1 MGCNG
6 DKGLKEI
13 DDNLKLDIIP
23 ISDKLNKNEKINLLE
38 SNNKHLTKCSS
49 YYNMQMPTKN
59 NNNSDFI
66 DKLFPFQT
74 FSPEL
79 EEQFRIENENIVWK
93 SAKEIFG
100 KKVKIFGDTT
110 SVKDIKL
117 GPAGNSYFV
126 SAISALAEFPNIVS
140 QLFRTKTLPQEG
152 EPIEV
157 CIRIEGKWTIVL
169 LDDKFMVNKETNLPI
184 FSTSPSKNIW
194 GMILEKAWAKI
205 SGGYE
210 NIIYGTSNEIFE
222 CFTPFRVIEINIKKI
237 EKEAFWDYI
246 NSSFKL
252 NCMMTSTI
260 KENISE
266 FESMGIINDHSF
278 TIFENKGEKNKNNLR
293 FIKLRNPIG
302 DNDAFKNAIN
312 EELIENLGIQNFE
325 ENGIFLM
332 EYEKF
337 IKSFS
342 ILNICIPSADL
353 YSHLIEVP
361 KEKANDFGIIRISIE
376 EECNLSISIIPN
388 SCRFH
393 VDLNPDKDIFKNL
406 ILIQIFRNKG
416 KANYFSSSLNET
428 LFTIVKPGEYICL
441 YNVDFKTAEIKEQSY
456 KINISC
462 TKPFKFYLDEP
473 DNKFELLKYI
483 MIPKIEEIEKYA
495 KRLKEDFVV
504 FTGNRFEL
512 TSFGYYYMKNN
523 KSEIK
528 YVKPSVYLKNF
539 KSIEGEFPTC
549 LKMNKNS
556 LFFFLFNRIKL
567 KSTYQTG
574 ANVGFFRNEFPG
586 ADEPKSYKNLP
597 EKYCKEIEYEKKEFD
612 YEFSSFH

>member
-574 ANVGFFRNEFPG
+574 ANVGFFRNEFSG